1 MVEALQWACIHTIQV
16 IWQLQL
22 MLSLCAFFTGNNGKE
37 KENARSK
44 EATSPAARSANGA
57 IEEEDGVGVP
67 GAGAAQPQPP
77 RPPRPARPRCSWLGA
92 ESGGCEINTARR
104 RPPDES
110 ERDPAVPFTAESTTP
125 GLPSPP
131 PSKHPRHYRFFS
143 YSDLVMIIQVK
154 SSEKDFSG
162 TFGKNLDTTL

>member
-16 IWQLQL
+16 IWQLQGTMERRRKTL
-22 MLSLCAFFTGNNGKE
+22 E
-37 KENARSK
+37 AR
-44 EATSPAARSANGA
+44 
-57 IEEEDGVGVP
+57 
-67 GAGAAQPQPP
+67 
-77 RPPRPARPRCSWLGA
+77 RPPRRRRAPLTRCSWLGA